1 MAFGGDGLGGGSMAP
16 SLELVPLLVEV
27 EVDEGG
33 LVAEEDI
40 GGTVEGGSF
49 GEFVDP
55 LLDDLRMIRALGG
68 MVMA

>member
-1 MAFGGDGLGGGSMAP
+1 MAP